1 LKKNHLIVVIF
12 IVMAL
17 FVAWLINMGYLF
29 SDESPNTPID
39 VQFQNNLSEC
49 ITISEKS
56 VAHMKALVAFQQLEI
71 IGRKARVMRN
81 CMQDHQ
87 YMQNQKWTDF
97 ANPIAEMR
105 AQALKISFDEAFETL
120 RREHMVMLKPP
131 KDTPAFWIVTPPK

>member
-1 LKKNHLIVVIF
+1 MIF
-12 IVMAL
+12 IVVAL
-17 FVAWLINMGYLF
+17 LIAWLINMGYLF
-29 SDESPNTPID
+29 NEDSPNTPINA
-39 VQFQNNLSEC
+39 QFQSNLTEC

-87 YMQNQKWTDF
+87 YMQNQQWTNF
-97 ANPIAEMR
+97 ANPIAEAR
-105 AQALKISFDEAFETL
+105 GKAQQISFDEAFETL

-131 KDTPAFWIVTPPK
+131 KNTPAFWIATPHK

>member
-1 LKKNHLIVVIF
+1 
-12 IVMAL
+12 MAL

-29 SDESPNTPID
+29 SGESPNTPID

-97 ANPIAEMR
+97 ANPIAEVR

-131 KDTPAFWIVTPPK
+131 KDTPAFWIANPPK